1 MIPTDLNQLLEL
13 IRTHG
18 ELAYGFVFGWA
29 LGNSFVVLLA
39 GVAAYLGAFSWGKLV
54 LVCWLGGFA
63 GDAFRFWVG
72 RRFGTRWISSFPRIE
87 RALQDTERLVTRHY
101 LWLIFVHRYV
111 YGVRN
116 LAGFAFGISS
126 VPAATFLALNFVSA
140 GLWSVTI
147 ISAGYAFSHLTD
159 KVISDAA
166 SRMSIGALIVFVGLF
181 WLLSKRLSRALEK
194 S

>member
-1 MIPTDLNQLLEL
+1 MLPTDLNQILEL

-18 ELAYGFVFGWA
+18 ELAYGFVFAWA

-39 GVAAYLGAFSWGKLV
+39 GYAAHLGAFSWGKLV
-54 LVCWLGGFA
+54 LICWLGGFA

-72 RRFGTRWISSFPRIE
+72 RRYGTRWLSSFPRVE
-87 RALQDTERLVTRHY
+87 RALLDTERLITRHY
-101 LWLIFVHRYV
+101 LWMIFVHRYV

-116 LAGFAFGISS
+116 LAGFAFGLSPI
-126 VPAATFLALNFVSA
+126 PAATFLALNFVSA
-140 GLWSVTI
+140 GLWSVAM

-159 KVISDAA
+159 AVVSDTA
-166 SRMSIGALIVFVGLF
+166 SRISVVALILFIGVF
-181 WLLSKRLSRALEK
+181 WLLSKRLGRALEK

>member
-1 MIPTDLNQLLEL
+1 VIPTDVNQVLEL

-29 LGNSFVVLLA
+29 LGNSFVILIA
-39 GVAAYLGAFSWGKLV
+39 GYAAYLGAFSWGKLV

-72 RRFGTRWISSFPRIE
+72 RRYGARLLSSFPRIE
-87 RALQDTERLVTRHY
+87 RAMRDTERMVTHHF
-101 LWLIFVHRYV
+101 LWMILMHRYV
-111 YGVRN
+111 WGIRN
-116 LAGFAFGISS
+116 LASFAFGISR
-126 VPAATFLALNFVSA
+126 VPTATFLALNFVSA
-140 GLWSVTI
+140 GLWSVAM
-147 ISAGYAFSHLTD
+147 ISAGYAFSHLSD

-166 SRMSIGALIVFVGLF
+166 SRMSVVALVVFVGLF

>member
-1 MIPTDLNQLLEL
+1 MPTDLNQLLEL

-18 ELAYGFVFGWA
+18 DLAYGFVFGWA
-29 LGNSFVVLLA
+29 LGNSFLVLLA
-39 GVAAYLGAFSWGKLV
+39 GYAAHLGAFSWGKLV

-63 GDAFRFWVG
+63 GDGFRFWIG
-72 RRFGTRWISSFPRIE
+72 RRFGSKWLSSFPRIE
-87 RALQDTERLVTRHY
+87 RALLDTERLVTRHY
-101 LWLIFVHRYV
+101 LWMIFVHRYV

-116 LAGFAFGISS
+116 LAGFAFGISAL
-126 VPAATFLALNFVSA
+126 PAATFLALNFVSA

-147 ISAGYAFSHLTD
+147 ISAGYAFSQFTD
-159 KVISDAA
+159 KMVSDTASGISVAA
-166 SRMSIGALIVFVGLF
+166 LVLFVGLF

>member
-13 IRTHG
+13 TRAHG

-29 LGNSFVVLLA
+29 LGNSFVVLIA
-39 GVAAYLGAFSWGKLV
+39 GYAAHLGAFNWGKLV

-72 RRFGTRWISSFPRIE
+72 RRFGSNWLSSFPRIQ
-87 RALQDTERLVTRHY
+87 RALHDTERLVTRHY
-101 LWLIFVHRYV
+101 LWIIFVHRYV

-116 LAGFAFGISS
+116 LAGFAFGMSS

-140 GLWSVTI
+140 GLWSVTVV
-147 ISAGYAFSHLTD
+147 SAGYAFSQFTD
-159 KVISDAA
+159 KVLSDAA
-166 SRMSIGALIVFVGLF
+166 SRVSLLALMLFVGLF
-181 WLLSKRLSRALEK
+181 WILGKRLSRAIEK